1 MALPSEN
8 VLSGALAGLAV
19 LMTRDQSSLD
29 RRLMLLLLL
38 ILRRDGLAIPHII
51 VKRLLAI

>member
-19 LMTRDQSSLD
+19 LMTRDQGSLD